1 MRHAF
6 SLLTVVGLVV
16 ATGSSAH
23 AQGAPIK
30 LPDPARRGTVSVE
43 EALQARRSVRAYAD
57 TPLTL
62 AELGQIL
69 WAAQGITADNGHRT
83 APSAG
88 ALYPLE
94 LYVVAGNV
102 TGLPAGV
109 YKYRPQSHELVPHL
123 NGDQRATLARAAV
136 RQAWVAQIPAMLA
149 ITAVPERTRARYGDR
164 TDRFVAIEVGHVGQN
179 VYLEAVALGLG
190 TVMAGAIVD
199 DSVAAVLKLDPAERP
214 LAVMPLGKAR

>member
-1 MRHAF
+1 VRYAF
-6 SLLTVVGLVV
+6 RALLAVSFLVAP
-16 ATGSSAH
+16 ATAIR
-23 AQGAPIK
+23 AQATPIK
-30 LPDPARRGTVSVE
+30 LPDPMKRGTVSVE
-43 EALQARRSVRAYAD
+43 EALQSRRSVRSYAD

-62 AELGQIL
+62 AQLGQVL
-69 WAAQGITADNGHRT
+69 WAAQGITAANGHRT

-94 LYVVAGNV
+94 LYVVVGNV

-109 YKYRPQSHELVPHL
+109 YKYRPDGHELVPHL
-123 NGDQRATLARAAV
+123 DGDVRATLARAAV
-136 RQAWVAQIPAMLA
+136 RQGWVTQAPVTLA
-149 ITAVPERTRARYGDR
+149 ITAVPERTRVRYGDR

-190 TVMAGAIVD
+190 TVMAGAITD

>member
-1 MRHAF
+1 MRYVPTALMAIP
-6 SLLTVVGLVV
+6 LLIIPMKT
-16 ATGSSAH
+16 ARTQA
-23 AQGAPIK
+23 APIE
-30 LPDPARRGTVSVE
+30 LPAPVTRGTVSVE

-62 AELGQIL
+62 AQLGQIL
-69 WAAQGITADNGHRT
+69 WAAQGITSADGHRT

-88 ALYPLE
+88 ATYPLE
-94 LYVVAGNV
+94 LYVVVGNV

-109 YKYRPQSHELVPHL
+109 YKYRPQGHELVPHL
-123 NGDQRATLARAAV
+123 DGDVRATLARAAV
-136 RQAWVAQIPAMLA
+136 RQGWVTQAPVTLA
-149 ITAVPERTRARYGDR
+149 ITAVPERTRARYADR

-214 LAVMPLGKAR
+214 LAVMPLGKAK

>member
-6 SLLTVVGLVV
+6 AAFVTLATLIASATVVRAQ
-16 ATGSSAH
+16 AT
-23 AQGAPIK
+23 PIK
-30 LPDPARRGTVSVE
+30 LPDPMKRGTVSVE

-62 AELGQIL
+62 AQLGQIL

-94 LYVVAGNV
+94 LYVVVGNV

-109 YKYRPQSHELVPHL
+109 YKYRPQGHELVPHL
-123 NGDQRATLARAAV
+123 DGDLRATLARAAV

-164 TDRFVAIEVGHVGQN
+164 TDRYVAIEVGHVGQN

-190 TVMAGAIVD
+190 TVMAGAITE
-199 DSVAAVLKLDPAERP
+199 DSLAAVLKLDPAERP
-214 LAVMPLGKAR
+214 LAVMPLGKAK

>member
-16 ATGSSAH
+16 ATGGSADG
-23 AQGAPIK
+23 QGAPIK
-30 LPDPARRGTVSVE
+30 LPDPVKRGTVSVE
-43 EALQARRSVRAYAD
+43 EALQTRRSVRTYAD

-62 AELGQIL
+62 AQLGQIL
-69 WAAQGITADNGHRT
+69 WAAQGITAANGHRT

-88 ALYPLE
+88 ALYPVE
-94 LYVVAGNV
+94 LYVVVGNV

-109 YKYRPQSHELVPHL
+109 YKYRPDGHELMPHL
-123 NGDQRATLARAAV
+123 DGDVRATLARAAV
-136 RQAWVAQIPAMLA
+136 RQGWVTQAPVTLA
-149 ITAVPERTRARYGDR
+149 ITAVPERTRVRYGDR

-190 TVMAGAIVD
+190 TVMAGAITD